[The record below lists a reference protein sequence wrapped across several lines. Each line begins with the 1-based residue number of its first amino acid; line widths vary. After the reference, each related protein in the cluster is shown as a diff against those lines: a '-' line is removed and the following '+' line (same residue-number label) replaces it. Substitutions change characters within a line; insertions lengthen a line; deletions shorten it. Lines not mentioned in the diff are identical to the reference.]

1 MREAFGLLHLARL
14 RAQPSRA
21 GLTVATIAAGVTL
34 VVAVLISQM
43 SVVSALD
50 SFADQRAG
58 PAAFEIQGGSQPA
71 GVDEAVVRRVTAVD
85 GVRTAVPLVH
95 AVTLAETAAGNE
107 ILIVALGVDCRIEAI
122 VGDIGCGTT
131 GLDDSSTAASS
142 DGPESSPQ
150 GPVLAPRLHRD
161 LGDNGVV
168 RTDRGRI
175 STKDASTIELLD
187 EFNRGRVALFPLAAS
202 QALFGREDAYDSVL
216 VVPDPMVDA
225 SELRERLATAVGEHN
240 TVQPAGDSSR
250 RGNPQEPM
258 MILIALLAL
267 VLGAHLAHSV
277 VMLSLEER
285 RRDLAIAA
293 SLGAS
298 QRTLMTGTMIEAGL
312 LGLGGGLVGAAG
324 GVLVAR
330 PITASLASFG
340 TRFTGVHVDV
350 SVSPLP
356 VAVGVA
362 LGVVVALVAAV
373 RPVWRVTHA
382 DVSAELQ
389 ARGMRAVE
397 AASRS
402 SHRVAGFA
410 GLGLAGLV
418 ATWVGQRGGGLESWQ
433 LPTALAGLAAAAF
446 FLVGATFHAASPV
459 LRMLAPPVR
468 GIRRSEADLAL
479 DNLIGQPRRTGT
491 ITLLVAAAVAMSMI
505 LGNIERSLPTAAA
518 TEIHK
523 LERGTVRVTTLPT
536 LNIGALAARPSP
548 DSRARLAA
556 VPGVRDVINNYGIM
570 LQHPSL
576 ESGPVGVTTREP
588 IFLSRLPVL
597 TGDPVEEV
605 IERGDVLIGPGLA
618 RDLDLRPGDTFDVP
632 GRYDM
637 ASLRVGAVWADGD
650 FEGRNLAVGYDQFE
664 DIWGQHVPRHVHVTP
679 QPGTSPDELADRI
692 HSQLRGIDPDLRALT
707 PDALAHDLAAEVH
720 THITPFWA
728 LQRSLMPIAVVATT
742 LTLLLVGVQRR
753 REYGTLTALGITP
766 THLGRMIP
774 VEAGLIAVTGTLLG
788 TLVGI
793 AVTVGLWFTI
803 PLIAGWGIPFTLNLT
818 TPATYA
824 LLTTASVLLGSAL
837 PAWRATRLDPA
848 AVLRTE

>member
-1 MREAFGLLHLARL
+1 MRGAFGLLHLARL
-14 RAQPSRA
+14 RAQPFRA
-21 GLTVATIAAGVTL
+21 CLTVATIAAGVTL

-50 SFADQRAG
+50 SFAEQRGG

-71 GVDEAVVRRVTAVD
+71 GVGEAVVRRVTAVD
-85 GVRTAVPLVH
+85 GVRAAVPLVH
-95 AVTLAETAAGNE
+95 AVTLAETAAGDE

-131 GLDDSSTAASS
+131 GLDHSSTAGSG
-142 DGPESSPQ
+142 DEPEFSPQ

-168 RTDRGRI
+168 RTDRGRT
-175 STKDASTIELLD
+175 STKDASTMELLD

-202 QALFGREDAYDSVL
+202 QTLFGREDAYDSIL
-216 VVPDPMVDA
+216 VVPDPTVDA
-225 SELRERLATAVGEHN
+225 GDLRERLAVAVGEHN
-240 TVQPAGDSSR
+240 TVQPAGGSSR

-258 MILIALLAL
+258 LILIALLAL
-267 VLGAHLAHSV
+267 VLGTHLAHSV
-277 VMLSLEER
+277 LMLSLEER
-285 RRDLAIAA
+285 RFDLAVAA

-324 GVLVAR
+324 GVLAAR

-340 TRFTGVHVDV
+340 ARFTGVHVDV

-362 LGVVVALVAAV
+362 LGVVVALVAAA
-373 RPVWRVTHA
+373 RPVWRVTHT

-389 ARGMRAVE
+389 VRGTRAVE
-397 AASRS
+397 TPSRS
-402 SHRVAGFA
+402 SRRAGAFA

-433 LPTALAGLAAAAF
+433 PPTALAGLAAATF
-446 FLVGATFHAASPV
+446 FLLGAAFHATPLI
-459 LRMLAPPVR
+459 LRVFATPVR
-468 GIRRSEADLAL
+468 AVRRSEADLAV

-505 LGNIERSLPTAAA
+505 LGNIERSLPTAAT
-518 TEIHK
+518 TEIHQ
-523 LERGTVRVTTLPT
+523 LEQGTVRVTTLPT

-556 VPGVRDVINNYGIM
+556 VPGVRDVINHYGVV

-576 ESGPVGVTTREP
+576 GSGPVGVTTREP
-588 IFLSRLPVL
+588 TFLSRLPIL

-632 GRYDM
+632 GRDDM

-664 DIWGQHVPRHVHVTP
+664 DIWGQHAPRHVNVTP
-679 QPGTSPDELADRI
+679 QPGTSPHELADRI
-692 HSQLRGIDPDLRALT
+692 ESQLRGLDPDLRALT
-707 PDALAHDLAAEVH
+707 PDALADDLTAEVNS
-720 THITPFWA
+720 HITPFWA
-728 LQRSLMPIAVVATT
+728 LQRSLIPIALVATT

-753 REYGTLTALGITP
+753 REYGTLSALGLAP
-766 THLGRMIP
+766 AGLGRMIL
-774 VEAGLIAVTGTLLG
+774 VEAGLIAATGTLLG
-788 TLVGI
+788 AIVGI
-793 AVTVGLWFTI
+793 AVTVGLWFTA
-803 PLIAGWGIPFTLNLT
+803 PLVAGWGIPFTLNLT
-818 TPATYA
+818 APAMYG
-824 LLTTASVLLGSAL
+824 LLTTACVLLGSAL